1 MLKGSQDF
9 VVSWNN
15 TTDSFS
21 NEKDNFTCSPNN
33 DSKESNS
40 CINSDIKDALEIVI
54 LSVFCKKSI
63 TI

>member
-21 NEKDNFTCSPNN
+21 NETDNFACSPNN

-54 LSVFCKKSI
+54 FSVFCKKSI